1 MSKIKGELA
10 FNYSINAGYI
20 DSEHWVHD
28 PEIGGGRLIGEA
40 CHFLDLLLFLSESS
54 IENISKLSM
63 KDSKLKPDTF
73 IIQVKF
79 KNGSIGTINYFSNG
93 SKDFP
98 KERLEVFKNKS
109 IFILDNFRSLKAYG
123 YKGFNIKKTFFQDK
137 GTKNLVKTFID
148 STKNSINPIPV
159 EEIFSVHRN
168 LLSL

>member
-1 MSKIKGELA
+1 MLTA
-10 FNYSINAGYI
+10 FVCLVLGLGATIVSI
-20 DSEHWVHD
+20 ST
-28 PEIGGGRLIGEA
+28 
-40 CHFLDLLLFLSESS
+40 
-54 IENISKLSM
+54 LSM

-73 IIQVKF
+73 IVQVKF

-93 SKDFP
+93 SNDFP

-137 GTKNLVKTFID
+137 GTRNLVKTFMHSIKY
-148 STKNSINPIPV
+148 STNPIPI